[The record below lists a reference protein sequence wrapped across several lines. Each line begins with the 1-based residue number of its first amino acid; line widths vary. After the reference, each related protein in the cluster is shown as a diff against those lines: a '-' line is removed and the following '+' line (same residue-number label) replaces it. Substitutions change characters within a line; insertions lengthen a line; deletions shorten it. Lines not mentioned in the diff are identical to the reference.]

1 MPILNEYSILVTGG
15 AGFIG
20 HHFIHHRLRG
30 TEDRIVNL
38 DALTYAGDLESLKEL
53 ENSPRYTFVEGDI
66 NNGEL
71 VDDLI
76 RQFNINLIVHFAAES
91 HVDRSIASASS
102 FIHTNVAG
110 TQVLLD
116 VAREHGVRFIHI
128 STDEVYGSLGK
139 TGSFTEE
146 SPLAPQSP
154 YAASKAASDCLVL
167 ACHHTFGLPVNVT
180 RCTNNYGPRQFPE
193 KFIPKMIIQALR
205 GHSLSLYGTG
215 ENVRDWIHVHDHCTA
230 IDAVIEKGIAGEV
243 YNIGSSNERKN
254 LEIARFILE
263 ELELDENR
271 ITYVDDRPGHDY
283 RYALDSDKIRNE
295 LGWAPRY
302 EFEPALKKTIRWYK
316 EHRPWWEC
324 VLKRGVGL

>member
-1 MPILNEYSILVTGG
+1 MPTLNKHTILVTGG

-20 HHFIHHRLRG
+20 HHFIKHRLRE

-38 DALTYAGDLESLKEL
+38 DSLTYAGDLEALKEL
-53 ENSPRYTFVEGDI
+53 EGNPRYTFAKGDV
-66 NNGEL
+66 NNREL

-76 RQFNINLIVHFAAES
+76 RQHNINLIVHFAAES

-102 FIHTNVAG
+102 FIQTNIAG
-110 TQVLLD
+110 TQILLD
-116 VAREHGVRFIHI
+116 AARKHGVRFIHI
-128 STDEVYGSLGK
+128 STDEVYGSLGE
-139 TGSFTEE
+139 TGVFTEA
-146 SPLAPQSP
+146 SPLAPRSP
-154 YAASKAASDCLVL
+154 YAASKASSDCLVL

-193 KFIPKMIIQALR
+193 KFIPKMIIEALR
-205 GHSLSLYGTG
+205 GNQLPLYGNG

-271 ITYVDDRPGHDY
+271 IAYVDDRPGHDY
-283 RYALDSDKIRNE
+283 RYALNSDKIRNE
-295 LGWAPRY
+295 LGWAPRD

-316 EHRPWWEC
+316 EHRPWWEW
-324 VLKRGVGL
+324 VLKRSEGL

>member
-1 MPILNEYSILVTGG
+1 M
-15 AGFIG
+15 
-20 HHFIHHRLRG
+20 
-30 TEDRIVNL
+30 NL

-66 NNGEL
+66 NNREL

-116 VAREHGVRFIHI
+116 VAREHGKRFIHI

-146 SPLAPQSP
+146 SPLAPRSP